1 MKIGCFALM
10 EPFSGMARQF
20 QAIREL
26 GIKYADLTDNHDG
39 ATLGVEYG
47 FSASVSL
54 DSHPAKIKAM
64 AEDAGIELTS
74 FCAHANLLDPV
85 SPDVYSTHQIIKAI
99 RSARE
104 ANIRMPRGYRASC
117 CHIRAGARVCADQ
130 RCSILFR
137 CGCHRGRASSAA
149 CAGRCEIR
157 FVFRSDR

>member
-1 MKIGCFALM
+1 M
-10 EPFSGMARQF
+10 SRQF

-85 SPDVYSTHQIIKAI
+85 SPDVYSTHQII
-99 RSARE
+99 
-104 ANIRMPRGYRASC
+104 
-117 CHIRAGARVCADQ
+117 
-130 RCSILFR
+130 
-137 CGCHRGRASSAA
+137 
-149 CAGRCEIR
+149 
-157 FVFRSDR
+157 